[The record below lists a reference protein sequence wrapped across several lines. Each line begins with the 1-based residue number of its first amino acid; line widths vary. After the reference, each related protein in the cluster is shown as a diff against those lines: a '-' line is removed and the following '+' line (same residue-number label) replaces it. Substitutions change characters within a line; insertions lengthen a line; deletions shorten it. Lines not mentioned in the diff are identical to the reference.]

1 MGIIINFLAIAVGGL
16 IGSFLKKKINFQNF
30 SVLGIGIMIIS
41 LVGFFENIY
50 DVADANLKSSNLTV
64 VVISLIIGT
73 FIGEA
78 LHIGDKLSNLPRKES
93 GSFNSFL
100 DATCFFGIGG
110 LQISGPILFA
120 LNNDSSQLILKSMI
134 DIPFAV
140 MFGICYGKVISLSAV
155 PVAMLQVAIA
165 LFAYC
170 AKDVLDG
177 AVVSQLC
184 AFGYIVLFF
193 TGLNM
198 ICEIK
203 NKINNTNML
212 FGIVIILLFN
222 TVSYVWGII

>member
-1 MGIIINFLAIAVGGL
+1 MGIIINFLAIAAGGL
-16 IGSFLKKKINFQNF
+16 IGSLLKKKINFQNF

-73 FIGEA
+73 FAGEA
-78 LHIGDKLSNLPRKES
+78 LHIGDKLGNLPRKGNE
-93 GSFNSFL
+93 SFNSFL
-100 DATCFFGIGG
+100 DAVFFFGIGG
-110 LQISGPILFA
+110 LQISGPILLA

-140 MFGICYGKVISLSAV
+140 MFGICYGKVTSLSAI
-155 PVAMLQVAIA
+155 PVAILQVVIA
-165 LFAYC
+165 LLAYC
-170 AKDVLDG
+170 AKDFLGG
-177 AVVSQLC
+177 AAVDQLC

-198 ICEIK
+198 VCDIK

-222 TVSYVWGII
+222 TVLYVWGII

>member
-1 MGIIINFLAIAVGGL
+1 MGIIISFLSIATGGL
-16 IGSFLKKKINFQNF
+16 VGSLLKKKINFRNF
-30 SVLGIGIMIIS
+30 SVLGVGIMIIS

-50 DVADANLKSSNLTV
+50 DVADANLKSSNLTI

-73 FIGEA
+73 VIGET
-78 LHIGDKLSNLPRKES
+78 LHIGDKLGNLPKKGNE
-93 GSFNSFL
+93 SFNSFI

-110 LQISGPILFA
+110 LQFSGPILLA
-120 LNNDSSQLILKSMI
+120 LNNDSSQLILKSVI

-155 PVAMLQVAIA
+155 PVAVLQVVIA

-170 AKDVLDG
+170 AKDFLGG
-177 AVVSQLC
+177 AVLNQLC

-198 ICEIK
+198 VCEIK

-212 FGIVIILLFN
+212 FGIVILLLFN
-222 TVSYVWGII
+222 TVSYVWGLI